1 MKKNLSKVVEQRPSE
16 LGVDKTEMERRES
29 SLNQHAAEA
38 EIIKVQKNFDRNKRI
53 LITGVNS
60 LVGHG
65 LFEQMRNDHLVI
77 HQAKKADKFMGTL
90 IQKDESTVPV
100 PSSSITVLD
109 IKKKPKTFAKSVLRS
124 DKIIIDLLSGTD
136 LEEAE

>member
-77 HQAKKADKFMGTL
+77 HQ
-90 IQKDESTVPV
+90 
-100 PSSSITVLD
+100 
-109 IKKKPKTFAKSVLRS
+109 
-124 DKIIIDLLSGTD
+124 
-136 LEEAE
+136 